1 MKRLEELTQ
10 KCTPPSG
17 IRIVRAALL
26 LALLLSLVMPI
37 AALAQERTQV
47 YLSPPGNAPIT
58 GQPVTV
64 DVLAQ
69 DVSNLYGAEI
79 HLRFDPATMRLED
92 ADPDQDGVQLIPGS
106 LLDPSKGFVVANQA
120 DNQAGTAVFAITL
133 INPAPPVEG
142 SGVVAQATLVPLQP
156 GALRLDLENA
166 KLVTHDLQT
175 LDVALN
181 GLEVPVG
188 GQALASSSP
197 TGTDGAIA
205 GASPGLGVSIWVL
218 VLVALA
224 VVSIP
229 LVGAWFIIS
238 REAKGQS

>member
-1 MKRLEELTQ
+1 MMRSEEPTQ
-10 KCTPPSG
+10 SQ
-17 IRIVRAALL
+17 IVRAALL
-26 LALLLSLVMPI
+26 LALLLSLATPI
-37 AALAQERTQV
+37 AALAQGHAQV
-47 YLSPPGNAPIT
+47 YLSPPGDAPIT

-64 DVLAQ
+64 DILAQ
-69 DVSNLYGAEI
+69 DVSNLYGLEI
-79 HLRFDPATMRLED
+79 HLRFDPTTLRLED
-92 ADPDQDGVQLIPGS
+92 ADPDQDGVQLTPGS
-106 LLDPSKGFVVANQA
+106 LLDPTQGFIVANQA

-156 GALRLDLENA
+156 GPLRLDLENA

-175 LDVALN
+175 LDVALS

-188 GQALASSSP
+188 GQALAPASP
-197 TGTDGAIA
+197 TGQTDGAIA
-205 GASPGLGVSIWVL
+205 GTSPGLGMSIWVL

-229 LVGAWFIIS
+229 LVGAWFILA

>member
-1 MKRLEELTQ
+1 MTR
-10 KCTPPSG
+10 SG
-17 IRIVRAALL
+17 EPTRSRIVRAALL
-26 LALLLSLVMPI
+26 LAFLLSLVMPI

-47 YLSPPGNAPIT
+47 YLSPPGDAPIT

-64 DVLAQ
+64 DILAQ
-69 DVSNLYGAEI
+69 DVSNLYGLEI

-92 ADPDQDGVQLIPGS
+92 ADPDQDGVQLTPGS
-106 LLDPSKGFVVANQA
+106 LLDPTQGFIVANQA

-142 SGVVAQATLVPLQP
+142 SGLVAQATLVPLQP
-156 GALRLDLENA
+156 GPLRLDLENA

-175 LDVALN
+175 LDVALR

-188 GQALASSSP
+188 P

-205 GASPGLGVSIWVL
+205 GASQGLGVRIWVL

-224 VVSIP
+224 VISIP
-229 LVGAWFIIS
+229 LVGAWFILT
-238 REAKGQS
+238 REARKQS